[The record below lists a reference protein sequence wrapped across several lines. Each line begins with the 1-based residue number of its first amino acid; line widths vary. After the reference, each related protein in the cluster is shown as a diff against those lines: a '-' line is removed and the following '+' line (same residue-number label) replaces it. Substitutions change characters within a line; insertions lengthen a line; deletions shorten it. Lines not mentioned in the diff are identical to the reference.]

1 MRHSDVPFEMVRS
14 RWGRR
19 GDQYRQSRGHISRGN
34 ITHQTD
40 RYSTSLRLH
49 NPNVVPSQP
58 RNPNGIVLHP
68 RNPNILLLQS
78 RNPNRSSEQH
88 TFSGACSEPGEI
100 AHVAD
105 STLNRY
111 EDGEVRRFGAGESYR
126 PFNRADRER
135 SPRPRS
141 PASRPRSPAARAR
154 SPVTRARSP
163 PSRRD
168 RGRTPPP
175 GSDSYV
181 PGRVSPRRRSRS
193 IDRYRRASPIR
204 ADTWRR
210 QDRSRSRA
218 RSPPRARSPRRAS
231 PPPRRASP
239 GRFSPRRDDRN
250 DRPRSPRR
258 DYDGRASK

>member
-1 MRHSDVPFEMVRS
+1 MRASDTMPHPEVSFGRGSS
-14 RWGRR
+14 RPGRR
-19 GDQYRQSRGHISRGN
+19 RGQHRQTRGNITRGN
-34 ITHQTD
+34 ITHQSD
-40 RYSTSLRLH
+40 PNSIILR
-49 NPNVVPSQP
+49 
-58 RNPNGIVLHP
+58 P
-68 RNPNILLLQS
+68 RNPNIPPSQHRSPHNLLRP
-78 RNPNRSSEQH
+78 RNPSRSSEHH

-100 AHVAD
+100 PHVAD
-105 STLNRY
+105 SALNRY

-141 PASRPRSPAARAR
+141 PASRPRSPASRAR
-154 SPVTRARSP
+154 SPPTRARSP
-163 PSRRD
+163 PPRRD
-168 RGRTPPP
+168 RGRTPPA

-181 PGRVSPRRRSRS
+181 PGRASPRRRSRS

-218 RSPPRARSPRRAS
+218 RSPPRTRSPRRAS

-239 GRFSPRRDDRN
+239 SRFSPRRDDRN

-258 DYDGRASK
+258 DFDGRANK